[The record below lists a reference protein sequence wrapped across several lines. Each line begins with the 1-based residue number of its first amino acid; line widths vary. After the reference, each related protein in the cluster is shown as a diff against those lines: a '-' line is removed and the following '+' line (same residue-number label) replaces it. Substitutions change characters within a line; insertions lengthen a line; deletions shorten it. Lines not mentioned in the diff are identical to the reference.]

1 MVIGN
6 TIMQFFFGMSNN
18 DDRQIMF
25 INVIKCSYKEKKVI
39 NEENEID
46 GLRINKWWAFKK

>member
-1 MVIGN
+1 
-6 TIMQFFFGMSNN
+6 MQFFFWMSNN